1 MADNVPPV
9 TDTPPESRSNRWFGW
24 LTDGLS
30 AFVLFALMVMTCID
44 VFGREVLGAPLDG
57 ATELTQLMMG
67 VIVFAVLPVV
77 SLREEHVTV
86 DLLDKWFPKRLAPPR
101 QVILNFLASIMIAV
115 VCWRVWVIGD
125 FQMEYGDGTE
135 FLRIPLGP
143 ISYFISIMSGITA
156 AALFI
161 NTIRHITGRAEI
173 RSHDPRLNQ

>member
-9 TDTPPESRSNRWFGW
+9 SDTSSESRSNRLFGW

-44 VFGREVLGAPLDG
+44 VFGREILGAPLDG

-86 DLLDKWFPKRLAPPR
+86 DLLDKWFPRRLAPPR
-101 QVILNFLASIMIAV
+101 QVILNFLAAIMMGV

-125 FQMEYGDGTE
+125 FQMDYGDGTE
-135 FLRIPLGP
+135 FLQIPLGP

-156 AALFI
+156 VVLLI
-161 NTIRHITGRAEI
+161 NTVRHITGKAEI
-173 RSHDPRLNQ
+173 RSQDPRLNQ